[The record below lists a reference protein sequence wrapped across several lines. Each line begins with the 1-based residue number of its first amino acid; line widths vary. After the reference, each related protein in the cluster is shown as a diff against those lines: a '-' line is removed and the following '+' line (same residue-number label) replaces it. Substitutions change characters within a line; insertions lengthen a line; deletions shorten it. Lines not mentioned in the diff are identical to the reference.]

1 MKKIILFF
9 IVCLTLFL
17 FPSCGIPNVYVPSS
31 SDINISVNESTNK
44 IYVDIS
50 DTTFNELNNSSAT
63 LYLFYTVS
71 SESQSSNYS
80 SLISSFNSSYCSN
93 TNGMIISQSQPTN
106 SFFTYKSSNEEYR
119 IYQPTG
125 VSFELDSKSNEFS
138 FTYNSS
144 NNTFELKDEEG
155 NLLKSFY
162 RYNTKGFTSSINE
175 YEERTGTEDNSYYI
189 TFYFLVSCNF
199 SLYTNTYNTELSS
212 NDSLKYELT
221 SL

>member
-1 MKKIILFF
+1 MKKIIIFF

-31 SDINISVNESTNK
+31 SDIYISVNESTNK

-71 SESQSSNYS
+71 SESQSSNFG
-80 SLISSFNSSYCSN
+80 SLIRSFNSSYCSN
-93 TNGMIISQSQPTN
+93 TNGMIISQSQPTD
-106 SFFTYKSSNEEYR
+106 SFFTYKSSNEEYK

-162 RYNTKGFTSSINE
+162 RYNTKGFTSSIND
-175 YEERTGTEDNSYYI
+175 YEERTGTEDTSYYI

-212 NDSLKYELT
+212 NYSLKYELT

>member
-31 SDINISVNESTNK
+31 SDIYISVNESTNK

-93 TNGMIISQSQPTN
+93 TNGMIISQGQPT
-106 SFFTYKSSNEEYR
+106 FFTYKSSNDEYK

-125 VSFELDSKSNEFS
+125 VSFELDSKSNEFY

-144 NNTFELKDEEG
+144 NNIFELKDEEG

-162 RYNTKGFTSSINE
+162 RYNTKDFTSSIND
-175 YEERTGTEDNSYYI
+175 YEERTGTEDTSYYI

-212 NDSLKYELT
+212 NYSLKYELT

>member
-71 SESQSSNYS
+71 SESQSSNFG
-80 SLISSFNSSYCSN
+80 SLIRSFNSSYCSN
-93 TNGMIISQSQPTN
+93 TNGMIISQSQPT
-106 SFFTYKSSNEEYR
+106 FFTYKSSNEEYK

-162 RYNTKGFTSSINE
+162 RYNTKGFTSSVNE
-175 YEERTGTEDNSYYI
+175 YEERTGTEDTSYYI

-212 NDSLKYELT
+212 NYSLKYELT